1 MDPYFDR
8 YLKYKTKYLEL
19 KNQVDYRT
27 DFYGGGNE
35 QQEQQP
41 AQERPLQQPAQQKS
55 PQQRPLQLLQ
65 QHNESK
71 DIIVLLSVPE
81 FDDTVDEIMGI
92 NTTTEKKTI

>member
-35 QQEQQP
+35 QQ
-41 AQERPLQQPAQQKS
+41 
-55 PQQRPLQLLQ
+55 
-65 QHNESK
+65 
-71 DIIVLLSVPE
+71 
-81 FDDTVDEIMGI
+81 
-92 NTTTEKKTI
+92 